1 MSQHTYRRRFG
12 DRKEGRLVRSI
23 APLYKFMPYIMKS
36 RNDASNLYADTTEV
50 TETDRWFREKRAEGF
65 KGLGMLHLFIAA
77 YIRTVAHKPGLNR
90 FISGQKI
97 YSRNKI
103 TISMVVKRNLASDS
117 NETSIKVDFSPRDTI
132 YDVYR
137 KLNEKIDEIKASEDE
152 NDAEKIAASF
162 SKLPGLVF
170 RFAVWLLFLLDYFDL
185 LPKAILK
192 ASPFHGSM
200 MITDLGSL
208 GINPI
213 YHHLY
218 NFGNLPV
225 FISFGAKRRAIEV
238 SDEGRLVERKYV
250 DYKLFLDE
258 RICDGFYYASA
269 LKYIKYYLRNPAA
282 LENPPESV
290 EEDIF

>member
-1 MSQHTYRRRFG
+1 
-12 DRKEGRLVRSI
+12 
-23 APLYKFMPYIMKS
+23 
-36 RNDASNLYADTTEV
+36 
-50 TETDRWFREKRAEGF
+50 
-65 KGLGMLHLFIAA
+65 
-77 YIRTVAHKPGLNR
+77 
-90 FISGQKI
+90 
-97 YSRNKI
+97 
-103 TISMVVKRNLASDS
+103 MVVKRNLASDA

-137 KLNEKIDEIKASEDE
+137 KLNAKIDEIKVNEGE
-152 NDAEKIAASF
+152 NDAEQIAGSF
-162 SKLPGLVF
+162 AKLPGLVF
-170 RFAVWLLFLLDYFDL
+170 RFAVGLLFFLDYFDL

-258 RICDGFYYASA
+258 RTCDGFYYASA